1 MKTYISEFDYDEVF
15 KGRNL
20 EQNIMLQRGDVIVV
34 P

>member
-1 MKTYISEFDYDEVF
+1 MKTYIYDFDYDEVS

-20 EQNIMLQRGDVIVV
+20 EQNVMLQRGDVIVV